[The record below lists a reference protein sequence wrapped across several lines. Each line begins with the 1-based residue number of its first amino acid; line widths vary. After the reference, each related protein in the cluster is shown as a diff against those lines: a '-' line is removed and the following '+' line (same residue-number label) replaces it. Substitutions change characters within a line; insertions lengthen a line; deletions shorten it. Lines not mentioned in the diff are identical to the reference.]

1 MNFEHFILAKWK
13 KDPYWEKITILY
25 NSTYMSSK
33 IDTGSRMVATRHSR
47 EGECME
53 LVTNRG
59 GRCGVSLGI

>member
-1 MNFEHFILAKWK
+1 MNILYLLSGK
-13 KDPYWEKITILY
+13 KTHIGKKITILY

-33 IDTGSRMVATRHSR
+33 IDTGRRMVATRHSR
-47 EGECME
+47 EGECMK